1 MERGRAPS
9 VAARSDTP
17 FAHNPTLPQPVPS
30 DAGEL
35 GGKLAPGT
43 PVGEYVIDHVLGAGA
58 MGEVYAGHH
67 PVIGK
72 KVAIK
77 ILRHELATSEE
88 AAERFTREA
97 RAVNQVDH
105 PNVIDTFAYGRLG
118 DGRLYLVMAL
128 VAGESLRAR
137 LRDGALDIS
146 DALTILEQICE
157 ALDAAHERGVVHRD
171 LKPDNIMIARPQ
183 RVFVLDFGIAKLVSG
198 DAKPGNGTLTGQG
211 TWLGTPAYMAP
222 EQWSTDGAG
231 PASDRYALGVIAF
244 ELLSGHL
251 PFSASSVPGMMEQHF
266 RAKVPALSMR
276 GSTSSALDDVLA
288 RALAK
293 DPDARYPNAMAFV
306 AALRGA
312 AGTAA
317 GKGAAKAA
325 IETSPTVAPR
335 RWLYGAIGAG
345 TLGLG
350 IVGAVIVHGDHRAL
364 APASASETPP
374 EPVGG
379 SIAVEVTST
388 PDHAVVAIGDR
399 VVGTTPHTLH
409 VAKNAQLELT
419 VKKPGYLPSHR
430 TFSAGNSDSQ
440 LAVNLG
446 AVSRFEGVWKLPT
459 GELRAFERDG
469 ERVAISKL
477 TEVDGHRT
485 LFKSYPFV
493 EAETGVAFAT
503 DDEVIDPRAPD
514 EKSCH
519 IRVHVEYRYDAATD
533 ELVLRRPTV
542 AIDFVGGQCVAR
554 RQELVPQ
561 ALTRVDAAHDSVEIP
576 APAGSFSKSLSQ
588 PPSKKSASVKP
599 TAPSK
604 KAQKSIVPFDVGSK
618 NGLPTNSAENKI
630 DLPEQQYP
638 RQAPLTPSQSD
649 AQGLNGTAP
658 QAQQKRE

>member
-1 MERGRAPS
+1 M
-9 VAARSDTP
+9 AARSDTP
-17 FAHNPTLPQPVPS
+17 LAHSPTLPQPVPS

-43 PVGEYVIDHVLGAGA
+43 PVGEYVIDHFLGAGA

-137 LRDGALDIS
+137 LRDGALDLT

-171 LKPDNIMIARPQ
+171 LKPDTIMIAPPQ
-183 RVFVLDFGIAKLVSG
+183 RVFVLDFGIAKLICG
-198 DAKPGNGTLTGQG
+198 EAKPGNGTLTGQG

-231 PASDRYALGVIAF
+231 PASDRYALGVISF

-276 GSTSSALDDVLA
+276 GSTSSALDDVLV

-293 DPDARYPNAMAFV
+293 DPDARYPSAMAFV

-312 AGTAA
+312 AGTAV
-317 GKGAAKAA
+317 GKGAAKGAV
-325 IETSPTVAPR
+325 ETRATVAPR
-335 RWLYGAIGAG
+335 RWLYGALGAG

-350 IVGAVIVHGDHRAL
+350 IVGAVMVHGDHPAPAL
-364 APASASETPP
+364 ALETPP
-374 EPVGG
+374 EPVAG

-388 PDHAVVAIGDR
+388 PDHAVVAIGDH

-430 TFSAGNSDSQ
+430 AFSSGSSDSQ
-440 LAVNLG
+440 LAINLG

-493 EAETGVAFAT
+493 EAETGIAFAT

-519 IRVHVEYRYDAATD
+519 IQVHVEYRYDAATD
-533 ELVLRRPTV
+533 QLVLRRPTV

-561 ALTRVDAAHDSVEIP
+561 GLVRVDAAHDSVEIS
-576 APAGSFSKSLSQ
+576 APAGTFGKSLSKS
-588 PPSKKSASVKP
+588 PSKQLAKQLTKKP
-599 TAPSK
+599 
-604 KAQKSIVPFDVGSK
+604 QKSIVPFDVGSK
-618 NGLPTNSAENKI
+618 GGLPTNSAENKI

-649 AQGLNGTAP
+649 TQGLNGSSP
-658 QAQQKRE
+658 QAAQKRQ

>member
-1 MERGRAPS
+1 MERGRATS
-9 VAARSDTP
+9 ARNDTP
-17 FAHNPTLPQPVPS
+17 LAHGPTLPQP
-30 DAGEL
+30 AGTGDGL
-35 GGKLAPGT
+35 GGKLPPGML
-43 PVGEYVIDHVLGAGA
+43 VGEYVLDHFLGAGA

-146 DALTILEQICE
+146 EALLILEQICD

-171 LKPDNIMIARPQ
+171 LKPDNIMIARSQ
-183 RVFVLDFGIAKLVSG
+183 RVLVLDFGIAKLVSG

-293 DPDARYPNAMAFV
+293 EPDARYPSAAAFI

-312 AGTAA
+312 AGTAV
-317 GKGAAKAA
+317 GRGA
-325 IETSPTVAPR
+325 IETTSTGAPR
-335 RWLYGAIGAG
+335 RWIYGAIGAG
-345 TLGLG
+345 TLGLA
-350 IVGAVIVHGDHRAL
+350 IVGAVLVHGDHPVA
-364 APASASETPP
+364 AMAAIETPS
-374 EPVGG
+374 EPIAG

-388 PDHAVVAIGDR
+388 PDHAIVAIGDR

-409 VAKNAQLELT
+409 VAMNAQLELT

-430 TFSAGNSDSQ
+430 TFSAGSSDSQ
-440 LAVNLG
+440 LAINLG

-469 ERVAISKL
+469 ERVSISKL

-493 EAETGVAFAT
+493 EAATGIAFAT

-519 IRVHVEYRYDAATD
+519 IQVHVEYRYDAATD
-533 ELVLRRPTV
+533 ELALRRPTV
-542 AIDFVGGQCVAR
+542 AIDFVGSQCVAR
-554 RQELVPQ
+554 HQELVPQ
-561 ALTRVDAAHDSVEIP
+561 PLVRVDSAHDSVEIS
-576 APAGSFSKSLSQ
+576 APAGNFSKLLPQ
-588 PPSKKSASVKP
+588 PPSKKFANVKP
-599 TAPSK
+599 TAPPK
-604 KAQKSIVPFDVGSK
+604 KAK
-618 NGLPTNSAENKI
+618 NSPSNGEPVNSAENKI

-638 RQAPLTPSQSD
+638 RQAPPKPSQSD
-649 AQGLNGTAP
+649 NQDRNGIEP
-658 QAQQKRE
+658 QAHQSR